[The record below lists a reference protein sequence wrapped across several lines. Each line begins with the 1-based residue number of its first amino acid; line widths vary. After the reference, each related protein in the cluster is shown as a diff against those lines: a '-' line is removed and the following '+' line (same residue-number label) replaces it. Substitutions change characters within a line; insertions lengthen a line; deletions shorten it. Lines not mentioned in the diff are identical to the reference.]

1 MDNLNTQRT
10 EKKKR
15 SWDEVLQNRLRV
27 VENPNSI
34 VIAARTREGLILSD
48 LTYNLDR
55 AVSRIRR
62 NSGTFIPVQSVIEA
76 LKKVDN
82 FIKEFSQ
89 FVNSVFADGGIPIY
103 ESFETKKALVSSFR
117 RALVFNPR
125 SQEAREVAH
134 LVKRLD
140 PSLVEF
146 RNTCTD
152 FSRSEQLFKK
162 LIDLIIK
169 FDFLVNELFSLLK
182 IPYTSS
188 KTLKAL
194 LRAISGG
201 ESQELEN
208 NEKEIQFSESQEEV
222 PRKGKKVGGIA

>member
-1 MDNLNTQRT
+1 MDNLNTQKT

-15 SWDEVLQNRLRV
+15 SWEEVLQNKLRII
-27 VENPNSI
+27 ENPNSI

-89 FVNSVFADGGIPIY
+89 FVNSAFTDGGIPIY

-125 SQEAREVAH
+125 SQEAREVAY

-162 LIDLIIK
+162 IIDMIIK
-169 FDFLVNELFSLLK
+169 FDSLVNDLFSLLK
-182 IPYTSS
+182 IPYMSS
-188 KTLKAL
+188 KTFKAL